1 MPDKE
6 NNENLACNL
15 EASQKTNELEL
26 EDSKVF
32 DDGGVATAPL
42 LQVNKVN
49 GDDESIGLDSKE
61 RDLESNVSLSSENT
75 LRLDKEYKDLESRDL
90 DSSISDSTI
99 LDSVSLDSNDLDSKA
114 KALFLEENLNA
125 HKSLE
130 NDLNLQEMSLALQ
143 QRLNTQDTMHLNH
156 IHTPYI
162 DFSSNNHTL
171 KQIRPS
177 LKQPSSNE
185 NIAHSNNK
193 DSIQTQDCN

>member
-1 MPDKE
+1 M
-6 NNENLACNL
+6 
-15 EASQKTNELEL
+15 
-26 EDSKVF
+26 
-32 DDGGVATAPL
+32 
-42 LQVNKVN
+42 
-49 GDDESIGLDSKE
+49 
-61 RDLESNVSLSSENT
+61 
-75 LRLDKEYKDLESRDL
+75 RLDKEYKDLKSRAL
-90 DSSISDSTI
+90 NFSIFN
-99 LDSVSLDSNDLDSKA
+99 SVSLDFNDLISKA
-114 KALFLEENLNA
+114 KALLLEENLNA

-130 NDLNLQEMSLALQ
+130 NDLNLQEISLALQ

-193 DSIQTQDCN
+193 EYYTNTRLQ